1 MSRTKTV
8 GLEPPAAEVLPPAS
22 PAVPTAPELPGRSP
36 GRPFKPGAEWTGNA
50 KGRELGSRN
59 KLTTDYLDAIY
70 KQFQESGPFILR
82 DMAPSRSITTRVKF
96 IELVH
101 DLLPRNAVLDGNVS
115 PTLPRPLAEMTD
127 ADWEIALGIRVT
139 KRYC

>member
-59 KLTTDYLDAIY
+59 KLTRIIH
-70 KQFQESGPFILR
+70 ESTPFFIS
-82 DMAPSRSITTRVKF
+82 AQCTR
-96 IELVH
+96 
-101 DLLPRNAVLDGNVS
+101 AVCLS
-115 PTLPRPLAEMTD
+115 
-127 ADWEIALGIRVT
+127 
-139 KRYC
+139 